1 MTARPYDII
10 TFDCYGTLIDWETGI
25 AEAFRRAAA
34 AGGLT
39 LDPGRILEV
48 YHDVEPL
55 AQSGAYR
62 RYRDLLADVTARCAE
77 RLGWTVP
84 AGQTSFLVES
94 LPTWMPFPDT
104 NTALRRL
111 CQAGYRLGI
120 LSNIDDD
127 LLAQTLRHF
136 PVGFHL
142 IVTAEQVRSYKP
154 APAHFS
160 AARERIGSQPWLHAA
175 QSYFHDIEPCGR
187 HGIPAAWIN
196 RTGAPVS
203 GDAAAIIQVPT
214 LQGLVEWLAG
224 QGK

>member
-25 AEAFRRAAA
+25 VEAFRRATA
-34 AGGLT
+34 AGGVT
-39 LDPGRILEV
+39 PDPATIVEV
-48 YHDVEPL
+48 YHEVEPL
-55 AQSGAYR
+55 AQSRAYR
-62 RYRDLLADVTARCAE
+62 RYRDVLADVAARCAE

-84 AGQTSFLVES
+84 AGQASFLTES
-94 LPTWMPFPDT
+94 LRTWRPFPDT
-104 NTALRRL
+104 SAALRRL
-111 CQAGYRLGI
+111 YRAGYRLGI

-127 LLAQTLRHF
+127 LLAQTLRSL
-136 PVGFHL
+136 PVGFDV

-196 RTGAPVS
+196 RTSAS
-203 GDAAAIIQVPT
+203 ATGDAAAIVEVPT
-214 LQGLVEWLAG
+214 LHGLVEWLAA
-224 QGK
+224 QGA